1 MQKQTWSWTSARL
14 AAVPDSRGI
23 GRLARWGHYGTP
35 LLLLPSAGGDFEEV
49 ERFHLVASIKEMV
62 ESGRVKV
69 FSLDG
74 LAAHPRLRGNVP
86 AERSAAIQDACEA
99 FVLEEVL
106 PLIRRDCHSDTIEI
120 VSAGAGFGAS
130 SAVSLLCR
138 DPEVFRSAIAMSCL
152 VGVTCTPSS
161 EHLPLLRRRFVQI
174 ASGEGAFEQ
183 PARSR
188 ELARALTALGVPN
201 HLDLWGPN
209 YPHAWATWREM
220 LPKYLAAL
228 A

>member
-14 AAVPDSRGI
+14 ADVPDSRGV

-35 LLLLPSAGGDFEEV
+35 LLLLPSAGGDYEEV
-49 ERFHLVASIKEMV
+49 ERFHLVAAIGGMV

-69 FSLDG
+69 FSIDG
-74 LAAHPRLRGNVP
+74 LAAHPRLRGNVSP
-86 AERSAAIQDACEA
+86 ERSASIQAACEA

-106 PLIRRDCHSDTIEI
+106 PVIRRDCHSDSIEI
-120 VSAGAGFGAS
+120 LVAGAAFGAL

-138 DPEVFRSAIAMSCL
+138 SPQVFRGAIAMSCL
-152 VGVTCTPSS
+152 ESLPSK
-161 EHLPLLRRRFVQI
+161 EPAAAALARRFVQI
-174 ASGEGAFEQ
+174 ASGEGTFER

-188 ELARALTALGVPN
+188 ELAASLTALGVPN

-209 YPHAWATWREM
+209 YPHAWTTWREM
-220 LPKYLAAL
+220 LPKYVAAL
-228 A
+228 V